1 MQDRPADARTTATTI
16 ASGRCSRGAHG
27 RSLSPLFA
35 SLATASWLVLADNI
49 AFWKTFSGAQTEV
62 SGQVIVTAAGL
73 ALVLISSCAALLRLV
88 AGGATGVVVL
98 SVLLIV
104 SAGVSHYLDS
114 WGVLFDKNLVR
125 NIIESDVREARE
137 LLAWPAFLDLT
148 LRGVLPAGVL
158 WFFGIR
164 SSRPAQTV
172 LQTTALLATAAILA
186 GVLLAA
192 FYGTLATTFRNHR
205 ELRFQLVPT
214 NYFNALYGHL
224 KGGTKAPAML
234 ARVAPDARRAS
245 TGTGKPLVLILIVGE
260 TARAA
265 NFSLGG
271 YPRDTNG
278 ALAGA
283 KAVYFGNVSS
293 CGTDTATSIPCM
305 FSDLGADAF
314 GVSKAQERENVLDVL
329 QRTGVEIE
337 WLDNNSGCKGV
348 CARVP
353 TQQMPTSGVGE
364 ICSEGACLDEVLVPA
379 LEKRLSAVKGDTAIV
394 LHQMGS
400 HGPSYYR
407 RYPAPG
413 PFQPTCETNR
423 IQNCDVGALVNT
435 YDNSIDYTSKTIA
448 RAIEV
453 ARSQASG
460 MDVAVVYLSDHGES
474 LGERNIY
481 LHGLPRLLA
490 PSEQIRVPML
500 VWQSQDTQRRLDV
513 PQACLASVSGR
524 SYSHDNLFHS
534 MLGFFG
540 VSAAAYRPELDIW
553 AIGRSESA
561 CERKDL
567 TFKLLQGFQ
576 FTQSPDASHPA
587 PDKEST

>member
-1 MQDRPADARTTATTI
+1 MQDRPPVARTLATI
-16 ASGRCSRGAHG
+16 VVRNRLSLRAHVRG
-27 RSLSPLFA
+27 LSPLFA
-35 SLATASWLVLADNI
+35 SLAAASWLVLADNL
-49 AFWKTFSGAQTEV
+49 AFWRTISAAQTEA
-62 SGQVIVTAAGL
+62 GGLVTVTTAGL
-73 ALVLISSCAALLRLV
+73 ALVLISSFAALLRLV
-88 AGGATGVVVL
+88 AGGTTGVVLL
-98 SVLLIV
+98 SLVLIV
-104 SAGVSHYLDS
+104 SAGVSHYLDN

-125 NIIESDVREARE
+125 NIIDSDVREARE
-137 LLAWPAFLDLT
+137 LLAWPALLDLT

-158 WFFGIR
+158 WFLGIR
-164 SSRPAQTV
+164 SSRPAQTA
-172 LQTTALLATAAILA
+172 LQMTALLATAAILT
-186 GVLLAA
+186 GILLVTS
-192 FYGTLATTFRNHR
+192 YGTLATTFRNHR

-214 NYFNALYGHL
+214 NYFNAIYGHL
-224 KGGTKAPAML
+224 KGGTEMPSML
-234 ARVAPDARRAS
+234 ARVAPDARRPSNAAD
-245 TGTGKPLVLILIVGE
+245 KPLVLILIVGE

-271 YPRDTNG
+271 YPRETNG

-283 KAVYFGNVSS
+283 GGVYFSKVSS
-293 CGTDTATSIPCM
+293 CGSDTATSLPCM

-314 GVSKAQERENVLDVL
+314 DVSKAQARENVLDVL
-329 QRTGVEIE
+329 QRTGVEVE

-348 CARVP
+348 CSRVP
-353 TQQMPTSGVGE
+353 TQQMPTSDVGD
-364 ICSEGACLDEVLVPA
+364 ICHDGACLDEVLVPA
-379 LEKRLSAVKGDTAIV
+379 LEKRLSIVKGDAAIV

-453 ARSQASG
+453 AKSQASR

-500 VWQSQDTQRRLDV
+500 VWQSQGTQRRLNL
-513 PQACLASVSGR
+513 PQGCLASISGR

-534 MLGFFG
+534 ILGFFG
-540 VSAAAYRPELDIW
+540 VTAAAYRPELDIW

-561 CERKDL
+561 CEEN
-567 TFKLLQGFQ
+567 T
-576 FTQSPDASHPA
+576 
-587 PDKEST
+587 